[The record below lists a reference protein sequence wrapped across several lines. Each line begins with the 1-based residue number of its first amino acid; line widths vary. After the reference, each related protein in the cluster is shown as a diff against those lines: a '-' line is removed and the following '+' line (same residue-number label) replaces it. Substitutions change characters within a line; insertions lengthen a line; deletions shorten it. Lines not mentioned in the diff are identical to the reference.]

1 MKDLSHG
8 EGMLDMIRARACS
21 GMFSDFTNGDGKTHV
36 WNQFKSTADENIL
49 GVVRTVE
56 LEAMETNDENLA
68 VGLPFL
74 TSLHKGD
81 VLVVKGSDHFAYF
94 GELMAN
100 LAIRTGVKGTIVFG
114 ASRDTRAISRLSYP
128 LHATSF
134 TPVDIK
140 GRGRVKN
147 VDIPF
152 LIDNYEIAPHS
163 WVFAD
168 SDGAVFFPNEIARTV
183 LENVLKM
190 IEDEQ
195 TILNQISDGLTGSDL
210 ANIHKGF

>member
-1 MKDLSHG
+1 MNQLDLDESALSKVR
-8 EGMLDMIRARACS
+8 EKACS
-21 GMFSDFTNGDGKTHV
+21 GMFSDFTDGDGKTRIWSH
-36 WNQFKSTADENIL
+36 FKSTSNVNIF

-56 LEAMETNDENLA
+56 LESIITDDENLS

-74 TSLHKGD
+74 TSMRPGE
-81 VLVVKGSDHFAYF
+81 VLIVKGANNFAYF

-100 LAIRTGVKGTIVFG
+100 LAKRTGICGTIIFG
-114 ASRDTRAISRLSYP
+114 ASRDTRAIEKLNYP

-140 GRGRVKN
+140 GRGRVTN
-147 VDIPF
+147 VDVPLSIE
-152 LIDNYEIAPHS
+152 DYEIEPHS

-168 SDGAVFFPNEIARTV
+168 SDGAVFFPSSIAKDVITG
-183 LENVLKM
+183 VLKM
-190 IEDEQ
+190 IDAEQ
-195 TILNQISDGLTGSDL
+195 EILNQISQGLTGEQL

>member
-1 MKDLSHG
+1 MTGLSRDETIIDL
-8 EGMLDMIRARACS
+8 IRTKACS
-21 GMFSDFTNGDGKTHV
+21 GMFSDFTNGDGKSRV
-36 WNQFKSTADENIL
+36 WSDFKVTGNKNIL

-56 LEAMETNDENLA
+56 LEATVTSDENLA

-74 TSLHKGD
+74 TSLNKGD
-81 VLVVKGSDHFAYF
+81 VLVVKGSGEFAYF

-100 LAIRTGVKGTIVFG
+100 LAIRTGVDGTIVFG
-114 ASRDTRAISRLSYP
+114 ASRDTRAISKLNYS

-140 GRGRVKN
+140 GRGRVKA
-147 VDIPF
+147 VDRSF
-152 LIDNYEIAPHS
+152 KVDEYEIVPQS

-168 SDGAVFFPNEIARTV
+168 SDGAVFFPFEIAETV
-183 LENVLKM
+183 LNEVLKM
-190 IEDEQ
+190 IHNEQ
-195 TILNQISDGLTGSDL
+195 AILGQIADGLSGADL

>member
-1 MKDLSHG
+1 MKDLMQN
-8 EGMLDMIRARACS
+8 EEILDTIRTKACS
-21 GMFSDFTNGDGKTHV
+21 GMFSDFTNGDGKTRV
-36 WNQFKSTADENIL
+36 WNHFKATGTKNIL

-56 LEAMETNDENLA
+56 LQSIATSDENLA

-74 TSLHKGD
+74 TSLNKGD
-81 VLVVKGSDHFAYF
+81 VLVVKGSNDFAYF

-100 LAIRTGVKGTIVFG
+100 LAIRTGVNGTIIFG
-114 ASRDTRAISRLSYP
+114 ASRDTRAISKLDYS
-128 LHATSF
+128 LHATSY

-147 VDIPF
+147 VDLSF
-152 LIDNYEIAPHS
+152 DVDNYAIAPQS

-168 SDGAVFFPNEIARTV
+168 SDGAVFFPSEIAATV
-183 LENVLKM
+183 LNAVFKM
-190 IEDEQ
+190 VHDEQ
-195 TILNQISDGLTGSDL
+195 TILSQIADGLTGAVL